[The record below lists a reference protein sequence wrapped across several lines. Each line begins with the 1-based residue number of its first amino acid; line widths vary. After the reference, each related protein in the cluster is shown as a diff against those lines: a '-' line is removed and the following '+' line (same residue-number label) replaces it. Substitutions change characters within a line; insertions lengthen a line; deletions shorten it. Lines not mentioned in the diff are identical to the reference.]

1 MEQAT
6 ENGRLCVKRLF
17 KATWGVRLF
26 GFRKIPLIWFVRP
39 EVLIMDENMIRIRI
53 PFLRRNRNHL
63 RSMYFGVLAV
73 GADLAGGLAAMRQIQ
88 DSGRNVA
95 LIFKDMKGQFLKR
108 AEGDTEFTC
117 DEGERIRELVR
128 QAVGS
133 GERVEMPVHI
143 DATVPSLSGDEP
155 VARFVLT
162 LSLKLKE

>member
-1 MEQAT
+1 M
-6 ENGRLCVKRLF
+6 KRLF

-26 GFRKIPLIWFVRP
+26 GLRKIPLIWFVRP
-39 EVLIMDENMIRIRI
+39 QVLVMDENIIRIRI

-63 RSMYFGVLAV
+63 GSMYFGVLAV

-88 DSGRNVA
+88 RAGRNVT
-95 LIFKDMKGQFLKR
+95 LIFKDMKGEFRKR

-117 DEGERIRELVR
+117 DEGERIRELVQ
-128 QAVGS
+128 QAIDS

-143 DATVPSLSGDEP
+143 SATVPATSPDEP
-155 VARFVLT
+155 VAQFVLT